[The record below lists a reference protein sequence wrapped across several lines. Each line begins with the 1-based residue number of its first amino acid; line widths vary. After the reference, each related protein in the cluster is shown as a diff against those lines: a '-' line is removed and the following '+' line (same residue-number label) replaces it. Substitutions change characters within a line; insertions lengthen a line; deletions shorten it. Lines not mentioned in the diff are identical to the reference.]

1 MEDLQMTI
9 HASTRLQ
16 QRGIPPA
23 VLPYLFAYGTRTH
36 GGHGA
41 HIVYFDRGG
50 RQRIRV
56 AAGRQEYKRLERALN
71 VYAVVSQGG
80 AVITVG
86 RRTRRINR
94 H

>member
-16 QRGIPPA
+16 QRGIPRA
-23 VLPYLFAYGTRTH
+23 VLPYLFAYGRRIHDEHGTR
-36 GGHGA
+36 
-41 HIVYFDRGG
+41 IVYFDRGE

-56 AAGRQEYKRLERALN
+56 AAGRQEYKRLEPALN
-71 VYAVVSQGG
+71 VYAVVSRGG

>member
-16 QRGIPPA
+16 QRGIPRA
-23 VLPYLFAYGTRTH
+23 VLPYLFAYGARA
-36 GGHGA
+36 HGA

>member
-1 MEDLQMTI
+1 MDDLQMTI

-16 QRGIPPA
+16 QRGIPRA

-36 GGHGA
+36 GGRGA

-56 AAGRQEYKRLERALN
+56 AAGQQEYKRLERALN